1 MKKVIGML
9 SILGMSICSQSI
21 MALCLGCSC
30 SVNSNSVAFGT
41 YNPIANVPSNTL
53 GTITFTC
60 QALISL
66 LDAPYTISLSKG
78 NGPAF
83 NDRRMSVPNDPNA
96 LKYNLYTSPAR
107 TQIWGNGT
115 GGTSSVRG
123 QIAFLRLLQ
132 TVTVNHTIYGNI
144 PTNQTAVKAGNYS
157 DNINITISY

>member
-9 SILGMSICSQSI
+9 SILGMSIYSQSI
-21 MALCLGCSC
+21 MALCVGCSC
-30 SVNSNSVAFGT
+30 SVNGSSLAFGT
-41 YNPIANVPSNTL
+41 YNPIANVSSNTM
-53 GTITFTC
+53 GTITVTC

-83 NDRRMSVPNDPNA
+83 NDRRMSSPNGPNT
-96 LKYNLYTSPAR
+96 LKYNLYTSPER

-115 GGTSSVRG
+115 GGTSLVNG

-132 TVTVNHTIYGNI
+132 TVTVNHTIYGDI
-144 PTNQTAVKAGNYS
+144 PANQTAVKVGNYS